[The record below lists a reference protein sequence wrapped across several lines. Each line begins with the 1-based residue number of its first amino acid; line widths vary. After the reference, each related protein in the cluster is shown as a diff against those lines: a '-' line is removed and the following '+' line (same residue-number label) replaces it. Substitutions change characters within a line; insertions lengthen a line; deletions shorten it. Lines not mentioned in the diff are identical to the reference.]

1 MLIWLLNAEKLE
13 HMIITKTPVRI
24 SLFGGGTD
32 YPDYFL
38 KNRGAVLGTT
48 INKYIYLSVNKL
60 SQFFDYKIKI
70 SYSNPE
76 KVHDIDAIQHP
87 SVKACL
93 KHANITDG
101 LDIHVFA
108 DLPAKTGLGSSSSFT
123 VGLLNALYS
132 LNAKKFDKSLLARD
146 AIYVEQ
152 QLIKEKVGSQDQVH
166 AAHGGFNLIEFDKDG
181 HTVCPLSL
189 EPSKIEL
196 LEDNLLLFYTG
207 INRFAEDILDE
218 QIKNTKTG
226 SKDVYLK
233 KMLSMVY
240 EAKDILQQENGTVLT
255 QKLGAMLHQS
265 WELKKQLSSKI
276 SNERIDNFYT
286 KALKAGALG
295 GKLCGAGHGGFLLI
309 MAPKE
314 KHPAIRSALSE
325 LMEVQFKFETDGTK
339 IIYQQ

>member
-1 MLIWLLNAEKLE
+1 
-13 HMIITKTPVRI
+13 MIITKTPVRI

-32 YPDYFL
+32 YPDYFF
-38 KNRGAVLGTT
+38 KKQGAVLGTT

-60 SQFFDYKIKI
+60 SEFFDYKIKI

-76 KVHDIDAIQHP
+76 KVHTVEDIQHP

-93 KHANITDG
+93 KHANIADG

-132 LNAKKFDKSLLARD
+132 LSAKKFDKSLLANE
-146 AIYVEQ
+146 ALYVEQ

-166 AAHGGFNLIEFDKDG
+166 AAYGGFNLIEFNKQG
-181 HTVCPLSL
+181 HNVYPLNI
-189 EPSKIEL
+189 EPSRILL
-196 LEDNLLLFYTG
+196 LEESMLLFYTG
-207 INRFAEDILDE
+207 INRFAEDILEE
-218 QIKNTKTG
+218 QIKNTQTG
-226 SKDVYLK
+226 SKDIYLE
-233 KMLSMVY
+233 KMLAMVY
-240 EAKDILQQENGTVLT
+240 DAKNVLIESQQADLIPT
-255 QKLGAMLHQS
+255 LGQMLHKS

-276 SNERIDNFYT
+276 SNERIDNLYA

-295 GKLCGAGHGGFLLI
+295 GKLCGAGHGGFLLL

-314 KHPAIRSALSE
+314 KHTSIREALSE
-325 LMEVQFKFETDGTK
+325 LMEVRFKFENEGSK